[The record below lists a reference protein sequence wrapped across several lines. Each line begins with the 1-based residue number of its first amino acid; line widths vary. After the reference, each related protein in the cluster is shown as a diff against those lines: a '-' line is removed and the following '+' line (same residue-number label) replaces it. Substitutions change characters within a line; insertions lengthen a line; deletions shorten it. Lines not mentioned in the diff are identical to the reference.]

1 MLSDNFKS
9 VIARTASVLG
19 LLGALFAVMT
29 YFNSNYVSKIE
40 LEKDQALREQQE
52 EHMED
57 QFVELAEK
65 LITSHTLLVR
75 EIRDAKAF
83 SLIVTRDILQT
94 RTELTPK
101 EQAELRVIQIKL
113 SELNIVTD

>member
-1 MLSDNFKS
+1 MPNDNIKS
-9 VIARTASVLG
+9 IIVRTTSVLG
-19 LLGALFAVMT
+19 LIAALFAVMT
-29 YFNSNYVSKIE
+29 YFNSNYVSKTE
-40 LEKDQALREQQE
+40 LEKDRALREQQE

-57 QFVELAEK
+57 QFVDLAEK

-94 RTELTPK
+94 RTELTPR

-113 SELNIVTD
+113 SELNIKTD